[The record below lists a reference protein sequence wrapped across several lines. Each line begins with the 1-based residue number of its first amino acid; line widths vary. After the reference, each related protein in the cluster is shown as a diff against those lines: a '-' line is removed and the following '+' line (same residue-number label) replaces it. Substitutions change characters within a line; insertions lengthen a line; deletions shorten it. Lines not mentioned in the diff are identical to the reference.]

1 MKVKVG
7 DERDCVLLGPEEI
20 QIYASLPLLV
30 EVVVKRLECGR
41 NCIWFF
47 HKLNFTFPC

>member
-7 DERDCVLLGPEEI
+7 DERDYVLLAPEDN

-30 EVVVKRLECGR
+30 EFVVKRLECGR
-41 NCIWFF
+41 SLYHCKW
-47 HKLNFTFPC
+47 L